1 MRAFRVLLLVGAACL
16 GSCAARLPEQA
27 QVRHVIDGDTI
38 ELTDGRLVRY
48 IGIDAPEG
56 RRRDGEHWV
65 VDPEPYAREATE
77 ANRRLVEGKAVRLEY
92 DVERFDRYGRLL
104 AYVYVDNQM
113 VNATLLEAGDAHL
126 LSIPPDVKYVERFR
140 QLVAEA
146 RTAQRGVWGLRR
158 R

>member
-1 MRAFRVLLLVGAACL
+1 MRAFRVLLLVVAACL
-16 GSCAARLPEQA
+16 GSCAQRFPDEA

-48 IGIDAPEG
+48 IGIDAPEV

-65 VDPEPYAREATE
+65 VDPEPYAREAAE
-77 ANRRLVEGKAVRLEY
+77 ANRQLVEGKTVRLEY

-104 AYVYVDNQM
+104 AYIYVGDQM
-113 VNATLLEAGDAHL
+113 VNATLLEQGYAQL
-126 LSIPPDVKYVERFR
+126 LTIPPDVKYVERFR